1 MDGNKK
7 KVKSGL
13 PLIFAII
20 PVVLFFVEIVMIVF
34 SAISTLVDWDA
45 SIIPGLLSIVGIFLV
60 PITSFVFEIIGLI
73 VSIRRKLKLFIIIY
87 IVEIVLTILSCII
100 FKFILGYWFLLIW
113 DTFYCLFTLDLE
125 QLETK
130 KFASA

>member
-100 FKFILGYWFLLIW
+100 FKFILGYWFLLI
-113 DTFYCLFTLDLE
+113 
-125 QLETK
+125 
-130 KFASA
+130 